1 MSYEWGTDVTAFQGR
16 AFETHTL
23 NKQINETTILLCWN
37 CIYIHNKYSIYKHF
51 NFLHIDIKITNRFLT
66 KVED

>member
-23 NKQINETTILLCWN
+23 NKQINETTILLC
-37 CIYIHNKYSIYKHF
+37 
-51 NFLHIDIKITNRFLT
+51 
-66 KVED
+66 